1 MECEIH
7 PTISTLVDLDK
18 WQQFSQCTL
27 NQISVSR
34 HRVGEL
40 VMDDPPHE
48 VEIKN
53 DLIDS

>member
-40 VMDDPPHE
+40 VKDEPRE